1 MKRVYGKAA
10 LLMAVVALLSAAITH
25 FTAVERPQTARFT
38 AVASFYPVYTAAKAI
53 TADTDTQLLC
63 LTQAGTGCVHDYQ
76 LTSNDMLTLSSADV
90 LLLNGA
96 GAESFLDDALA
107 GLPSLRT
114 VDSSIGIS
122 LLPAAGHEHHDGH
135 DHDEPYNE
143 HIWVSPPRYLQQL
156 DNLCNGLCDADPA
169 NAARYRAN
177 TAAYQEQVRAVWTR
191 MQRAAAALPMR
202 ACVTVHESLDYLVAD
217 LGLEVIAELAVDEES
232 GVSAGALSAACDAVA
247 QAGRALVLYDVQYTQ
262 NGGGR
267 YAGLE
272 AAGETTVLEVDTAVL
287 GDDGGDAWL
296 RAMTAL
302 AAQLEAWGG

>member
-1 MKRVYGKAA
+1 
-10 LLMAVVALLSAAITH
+10 
-25 FTAVERPQTARFT
+25 
-38 AVASFYPVYTAAKAI
+38 
-53 TADTDTQLLC
+53 
-63 LTQAGTGCVHDYQ
+63 
-76 LTSNDMLTLSSADV
+76 
-90 LLLNGA
+90 
-96 GAESFLDDALA
+96 
-107 GLPSLRT
+107 
-114 VDSSIGIS
+114 
-122 LLPAAGHEHHDGH
+122 
-135 DHDEPYNE
+135 
-143 HIWVSPPRYLQQL
+143 
-156 DNLCNGLCDADPA
+156 
-169 NAARYRAN
+169 
-177 TAAYQEQVRAVWTR
+177 

-247 QAGRALVLYDVQYTQ
+247 QAGRALVLYDAQYTQ